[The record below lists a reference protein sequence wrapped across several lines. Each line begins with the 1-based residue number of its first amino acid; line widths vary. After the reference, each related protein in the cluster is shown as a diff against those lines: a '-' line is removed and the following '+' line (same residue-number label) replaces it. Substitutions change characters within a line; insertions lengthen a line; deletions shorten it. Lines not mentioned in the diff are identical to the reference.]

1 MNALDWLILLIMMF
15 SALLA
20 AAQGFF
26 FEVISLTGAI
36 LGYLLAAWG
45 YGRLAPWFL
54 QYVKSPAFADLAG
67 FLTIFLSVVILA
79 GAIARL
85 ARWFIKEAGLRWV
98 DRALG
103 AAFGFLRGFIVITA
117 GLLAITA
124 FAPDSRELT
133 ESQLAPYFRIA
144 GSGAS
149 WLAPSE
155 IRQKFRDGIA
165 KLRGTPVTGAAK
177 PAPGAK

>member
-26 FEVISLTGAI
+26 FEVISLAGAV

-45 YGRLAPWFL
+45 YKHLAPWFL
-54 QYVKSPAFADLAG
+54 DYVKSPPFADLAG
-67 FLTIFLSVVILA
+67 FLTIFLSVVVLA
-79 GAIARL
+79 GVIARL
-85 ARWFIKEAGLRWV
+85 ARWIIHEAGLRWV

-103 AAFGFLRGFIVITA
+103 AGFGFLRGMLIVTA
-117 GLLAITA
+117 GLLALTA
-124 FAPDSRELT
+124 FAPGSQELAG
-133 ESQLAPYFRIA
+133 SQLAPYFQVA

-155 IRQKFRDGIA
+155 IRQKFREGLS
-165 KLRGTPVTGAAK
+165 KLRGKAE
-177 PAPGAK
+177 PAVKK

>member
-1 MNALDWLILLIMMF
+1 MNGLDWLILLIMMC

-26 FEVISLTGAI
+26 FEVISLAGAVI
-36 LGYLLAAWG
+36 GYLTAAWG
-45 YGRLAPWFL
+45 YKRLAPWFL
-54 QYVKSPAFADLAG
+54 EYVKSPPFADLGA

-79 GAIARL
+79 GVIARL
-85 ARWFIKEAGLRWV
+85 ARWIIREAGLRWV

-103 AAFGFLRGFIVITA
+103 AAFGFLRGMLIVTA

-124 FAPDSRELT
+124 FAPDSGELKG
-133 ESQLAPYFRIA
+133 SQLAPYFQVA

-149 WLAPSE
+149 WLAPAE
-155 IRQKFRDGIA
+155 IRQKFRQGIM
-165 KLRGTPVTGAAK
+165 KLRGKAE
-177 PAPGAK
+177 PATTK

>member
-1 MNALDWLILLIMMF
+1 MNALDWLILVIMMF

-26 FEVISLTGAI
+26 FEVISLAGAVF
-36 LGYLLAAWG
+36 GYLLAAWG
-45 YGRLAPWFL
+45 YGRVAPWYL
-54 QYVKSPAFADLAG
+54 QYVKSEAFADLAG

-85 ARWFIKEAGLRWV
+85 ARWIIREAGLRWV

-103 AAFGFLRGFIVITA
+103 AAFGFLRGMIIVTA

-124 FAPDSRELT
+124 FAPESKELT
-133 ESQLAPYFRIA
+133 ESQLAPYFQVA
-144 GSGAS
+144 GTGAS
-149 WLAPSE
+149 WLAPAE
-155 IRQKFRDGIA
+155 IRHRFHDGVM
-165 KLRGTPVTGAAK
+165 KMRGKAD
-177 PAPGAK
+177 PAVRK

>member
-1 MNALDWLILLIMMF
+1 MNALDWLILMIMMC

-26 FEVISLTGAI
+26 FEVISLAGAVV
-36 LGYLLAAWG
+36 GYLLAAWG
-45 YGRLAPWFL
+45 YKRLAPWFL
-54 QYVKSPAFADLAG
+54 DYVKSPPFADLAA
-67 FLTIFLSVVILA
+67 FLAIFLSVVILA
-79 GAIARL
+79 GIIARL
-85 ARWFIKEAGLRWV
+85 TRWVVHEAGLRWV

-103 AAFGFLRGFIVITA
+103 AAFGFLRGMLIVTA

-124 FAPDSRELT
+124 FAPDSKELAG
-133 ESQLAPYFRIA
+133 SQLAPYFQVA

-155 IRQKFRDGIA
+155 IRQKFREGIN
-165 KLRGTPVTGAAK
+165 KLRGKAE
-177 PAPGAK
+177 PAIKK